1 MVLDIKENIRVELNE
16 ILHFFNSSNVLS
28 QQVEGGSGQLEVTSK
43 CEGVEGEGVEKE
55 VRVSGNEY

>member
-28 QQVEGGSGQLEVTSK
+28 QQVEGGSGQLEV
-43 CEGVEGEGVEKE
+43 EGE